1 MATLV
6 FAAAASAVGTSAGLS
21 TLGTTILAT
30 AASVAGS
37 YVDNALT
44 GAGQQGTRLNTTV
57 LEIPQVLSS
66 SYGRAI
72 PLVYGT
78 ARVAGNVIWMSKP
91 TVTTISHTQNVRSGK
106 FSSKTVTAG
115 TERYTLADMA
125 IALTSVPSLLANNV
139 VGSANDE
146 DDQIVFKT
154 RGGIVAVRR
163 IWADS
168 ALIYDAR
175 TFNLSAE
182 QTNNYTFEALY
193 DGQETQ
199 TADDLIESIVGAGNL
214 PAFRGLAY
222 ILLTEV
228 RLSDFGNRVPN
239 FTMEVVASLPKVVG
253 EETPQGLA
261 ENAAG
266 DIFVSNTLR
275 RTITRFDSKTL
286 KTKATLGRAGVEN
299 DYLGTLKAMPWALAI
314 TPDGHI
320 WVTAQGDAVVQR
332 LNPDTGAVIAN
343 IAVGNYPREMVVD
356 NAGFVWVTF
365 PTLNQVSKINPST
378 NTVTASY
385 TVSGAPWAMCKGL
398 DGNLWVTTN
407 SEVVRLNPTTGAEIA
422 RISVGLFPWGIACNP
437 VTGAIWTALSGE
449 DILVIIDPA
458 TNTVV
463 KQRNTGTYP
472 TAVSTSATDEHGSV
486 AVTLIYGN
494 QLKVYSR
501 TYSELLEYGTV
512 AFPANC
518 LHRANGEVVVTQS
531 KYDFVMVAEGR

>member
-106 FSSKTVTAG
+106 FSSRTVTSG

-125 IALTSVPSLLANNV
+125 IALTSVPSLLANTV
-139 VGSANDE
+139 VGSSSDE

-168 ALIYDAR
+168 QLIYDAR

-193 DGQETQ
+193 DEQETQ
-199 TADDLIESIVGAGNL
+199 TADDLIESQGCS
-214 PAFRGLAY
+214 F
-222 ILLTEV
+222 
-228 RLSDFGNRVPN
+228 LS
-239 FTMEVVASLPKVVG
+239 K
-253 EETPQGLA
+253 
-261 ENAAG
+261 
-266 DIFVSNTLR
+266 
-275 RTITRFDSKTL
+275 
-286 KTKATLGRAGVEN
+286 
-299 DYLGTLKAMPWALAI
+299 
-314 TPDGHI
+314 
-320 WVTAQGDAVVQR
+320 
-332 LNPDTGAVIAN
+332 
-343 IAVGNYPREMVVD
+343 
-356 NAGFVWVTF
+356 
-365 PTLNQVSKINPST
+365 
-378 NTVTASY
+378 
-385 TVSGAPWAMCKGL
+385 
-398 DGNLWVTTN
+398 
-407 SEVVRLNPTTGAEIA
+407 
-422 RISVGLFPWGIACNP
+422 
-437 VTGAIWTALSGE
+437 
-449 DILVIIDPA
+449 
-458 TNTVV
+458 
-463 KQRNTGTYP
+463 
-472 TAVSTSATDEHGSV
+472 
-486 AVTLIYGN
+486 
-494 QLKVYSR
+494 
-501 TYSELLEYGTV
+501 
-512 AFPANC
+512 
-518 LHRANGEVVVTQS
+518 
-531 KYDFVMVAEGR
+531 